1 MLGHVEGDDG
11 DVEGEAGVLEG
22 LFGERAD
29 GEEVVDGDEGGEAV
43 V

>member
-1 MLGHVEGDDG
+1 MLGHVEGDEG

-22 LFGERAD
+22 LFGEGPD
-29 GEEVVDGDEGGEAV
+29 GEEVVDAGEGGEAV

>member
-22 LFGERAD
+22 LFGEGPD